1 MIAHTMHSGKAL
13 GAVLIVLLLPP
24 SVCAQRR
31 RSQMVRDLEALK
43 AGKSLFAG
51 ACSACHGVNGEGG
64 HGPNLTES
72 HEVRRA
78 SDQDLF
84 RSIRNGVAGTDMP
97 PFKNPDEQIWQLIAF
112 VRSLSAPAVESD
124 PTGDVRAGREIF
136 FGAGGCSNCHMIRGQ
151 GGFPGPDL
159 SDIGAARTLEQLRKA
174 LLTPNARPRADFR
187 PVAAILRD
195 GGEIRGVAR
204 SSTNY
209 SLGILDARGQLHLL
223 SMDQVQKITFGA
235 KSLMPDDYSRRLTSQ
250 EIENLLAFLS
260 RQSVNRRTTE

>member
-1 MIAHTMHSGKAL
+1 MA
-13 GAVLIVLLLPP
+13 
-24 SVCAQRR
+24 
-31 RSQMVRDLEALK
+31 RDAEALK
-43 AGKSLFAG
+43 AGKALFAG
-51 ACSACHGVNGEGG
+51 ACSACHGVSGEGG

-78 SDQDLF
+78 SDEDLF
-84 RSIRNGVAGTDMP
+84 HSIRNGVAGTDMP
-97 PFKNPDEQIWQLIAF
+97 PFRNPDAQIWQLVAF

-124 PTGDVRAGREIF
+124 PAGDVRAGREIF
-136 FGAGGCSNCHMIRGQ
+136 FGVSGCSNCHMIRSQ

-159 SDIGAARTLEQLRKA
+159 SDIGNTRTMDQLWKA

-187 PVAAILRD
+187 PIAATLRD

-223 SMDQVQKITFGA
+223 SMDQVQKITYGA

-260 RQSVNRRTTE
+260 RQSINRRSIE

>member
-13 GAVLIVLLLPP
+13 GAILIAVLLPP
-24 SVCAQRR
+24 GVCAQRR
-31 RSQMVRDLEALK
+31 GSKMARDPEALK
-43 AGKSLFAG
+43 AGKALFAG

-78 SDQDLF
+78 SDEDIF

-97 PFKNPDEQIWQLIAF
+97 PFKNPDAQIWQLIAF

-136 FGAGGCSNCHMIRGQ
+136 FGAGGCSNCHMIHGL

-159 SDIGAARTLEQLRKA
+159 SDIGATRTLEQLRKA

-187 PVAAILRD
+187 PVAATLRD

-223 SMDQVQKITFGA
+223 SMDQVQKITYGA
-235 KSLMPDDYSRRLTSQ
+235 KSLMPDDYSRRLTPQ

-260 RQSVNRRTTE
+260 RQSINRRNPE